1 MNTKV
6 RLNRLFA
13 EDGRCVN
20 VAVDH
25 GFFGE
30 YPFLEGIESMPQVV
44 TRLAAAQPDAIQL
57 TLGMA
62 PLLQA
67 LPGKYKPALVV
78 RVDTANIYGPEVP
91 AQAFNYLVAGAVE
104 QALAL
109 DAACLCANLFQ
120 VLGHPEIHAQC
131 VANVSQLKPECE
143 RYGLPL
149 MVEPLVFQPNPQ
161 GGYASDGDL
170 RKIMTNVRQAVEL
183 GADVI
188 KADPCADLAEY
199 GRVIEV
205 ASGCPVLVR
214 GGSKAPEAELL
225 QRTAAVIG
233 QGAVGIVYGRNI
245 IQHPAPAKIVG
256 ALMAVVHA
264 NASPDTALGLL
275 A

>member
-62 PLLQA
+62 PLLQT
-67 LPGKYKPALVV
+67 LPGKHKPALVV

-120 VLGHPEIHAQC
+120 VPGHPEIHAQC

-149 MVEPLVFQPNPQ
+149 MVEPLVFQPSPK

-214 GGSKAPEAELL
+214 GGSRAPEAELL

-245 IQHPAPAKIVG
+245 IQHPAPAKIVK

-264 NASPDTALGLL
+264 NAWPDSALGLL

>member
-6 RLNRLFA
+6 RLHRLFA

-57 TLGMA
+57 SLGMA
-62 PLLQA
+62 PLLQN
-67 LPGKYKPALVV
+67 LPGKHKPALVM
-78 RVDTANIYGPEVP
+78 RVDTANIYGPAVP
-91 AQAFNYLVAGAVE
+91 AQAFNYVVAGAVE

-120 VLGHPEIHAQC
+120 VPGHPEVHAQC
-131 VANVSQLKPECE
+131 VANISQLKPECE

-149 MVEPLVFQPNPQ
+149 MVEPLVFQPNPT

-170 RKIMTNVRQAVEL
+170 RKIMANVRQAVEL

-188 KADPCADLAEY
+188 KADPCSDLEAY

-225 QRTAAVIG
+225 RRTEAVLA

-245 IQHPAPAKIVG
+245 IQHPSPSKIVR
-256 ALMAVVHA
+256 ALMAVVHEG
-264 NASPDTALGLL
+264 ASAETALELL

>member
-67 LPGKYKPALVV
+67 LPGKHKPALVV
-78 RVDTANIYGPEVP
+78 RVDTANIYGPKVP

-120 VLGHPEIHAQC
+120 VSGHPEIHAQC

-149 MVEPLVFQPNPQ
+149 MVEPLVFQPNPK

-188 KADPCADLAEY
+188 KADPCVDLAEY

-214 GGSKAPEAELL
+214 GGSKAPEADLL

-245 IQHPAPAKIVG
+245 IQHPAPAKIVK

-264 NASPDTALGLL
+264 NASLDSALGLL